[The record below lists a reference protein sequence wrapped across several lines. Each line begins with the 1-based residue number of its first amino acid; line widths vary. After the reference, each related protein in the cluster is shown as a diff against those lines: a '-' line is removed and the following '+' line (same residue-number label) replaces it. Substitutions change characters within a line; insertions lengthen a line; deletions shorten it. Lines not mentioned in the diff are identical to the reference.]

1 MALSWGQKAGWGG
14 ISAIGQAGAFVLGL
28 SLYIM
33 LRCGLYLVLPS
44 NNATVVT
51 RKNSGAAIEGAFW
64 RFGYLG
70 KRLGMRLR
78 R

>member
-1 MALSWGQKAGWGG
+1 LGKL
-14 ISAIGQAGAFVLGL
+14 GAFVLGL

-51 RKNSGAAIEGAFW
+51 RRNSGAAIEGAFW